1 MIAAFDNPLL
11 SGLLGDEKMATLLGV
26 EAELA
31 TMLQFEKAL
40 ADTEAALG
48 IVPAAAASAIGRVLD
63 NFRPEI
69 QALRDATERD
79 GVMVPELVRQ
89 IRHAVGEPHSEHV
102 HFGATS
108 QDVIDTAMILRIRAC
123 IDLLEERL
131 SALVVAFADLGH
143 RFGDRPLMARTRMQ
157 AAIPISVAD
166 RVTSWREPLVRHHER
181 LQSVRGSVLVVQ
193 FGGAVGTL
201 EKFADKGA
209 AIRAALARRLSL
221 GDAPQ
226 WHSQRDRIAELANWL
241 SLVTGG
247 LGKFGQDIAL
257 MAQAGDELQR
267 AGGGSSSAM
276 AHKRNPID
284 AEMLVTLA
292 RYNAVQLSGMHH
304 ALIHEQERSG
314 AAWTL
319 EWLILPQMLMA
330 AGASTCVADRLVRT
344 IAAIGGKVD

>member
-1 MIAAFDNPLL
+1 MIAAFDSPLL

-40 ADTEAALG
+40 ADAEGALG

-63 NFRPEI
+63 NFRPDI
-69 QALRDATERD
+69 SALRDGTARD

-131 SALVVAFADLGH
+131 SALVVAF
-143 RFGDRPLMARTRMQ
+143 GDRPLMARTRMQ

-181 LQSVRGSVLVVQ
+181 LQSMRRSVLVIQ

-209 AIRAALARRLSL
+209 AVRAAVAERLSL

-257 MAQAGDELQR
+257 MAQAGDELQL

-292 RYNAVQLSGMHH
+292 RYNAVQLSGTHH
-304 ALIHEQERSG
+304 ALVHEQERSG

-330 AGASTCVADRLVRT
+330 AGASTCVADRLLSNIT
-344 IAAIGGKVD
+344 AIGA